1 MITRFRHHFS
11 LSVPLFTFGA
21 LFFVG
26 LFGIRTL
33 VHVVAAEQ
41 VTPMEFAL
49 GEGIDVASA
58 RLAVVGA
65 FLPRLAQEAGT
76 LTMVA
81 IVATGISLIAVV
93 VHIMKMVRGF
103 GDIRRFTA
111 YLVSRIKLVS
121 WNSRDKTWGMVKDIE
136 TGEALP
142 FTQVHLMDGDHTILA
157 STIADARGEYRFR
170 PALSRAFSAGFRL
183 QAIKDGYYFPPSK
196 RKSIATL
203 VHYHGGP
210 LPTVVSAVPSQLDIL
225 MDSAGGQRS
234 SSLSVADRALQSAG
248 TVAFLASV
256 ALVPLA
262 LTVSTGPL
270 TAALVAGLAVSTAGR
285 IATR

>member
-11 LSVPLFTFGA
+11 LSVPLFT
-21 LFFVG
+21 VG
-26 LFGIRTL
+26 ILSFIGFFGIRTL
-33 VHVVAAEQ
+33 VHVAAAEQ

-58 RLAVVGA
+58 RLAAVGA
-65 FLPRLAQEAGT
+65 FLPRLAQEAGP
-76 LTMVA
+76 LTA
-81 IVATGISLIAVV
+81 IAVVATGISLIAVI
-93 VHIMKMVRGF
+93 VHIMKMIRGF
-103 GDIRRFTA
+103 GDMKRFTA
-111 YLVSRIKLVS
+111 YLFSRIKLVS
-121 WNSRDKTWGMVKDIE
+121 WDSHDTTWGMVKDIQ

-183 QAIKDGYYFPPSK
+183 QAVKDAYYFPPSK
-196 RKSIATL
+196 RKSVATL
-203 VHYHGGP
+203 AHYHGGP
-210 LPTVVSAVPSQLDIL
+210 LPTVVSAMPPQLDIL

-234 SSLSVADRALQSAG
+234 SSSSAAGKALQSAG
-248 TVAFLASV
+248 TAAFWVSM

-262 LTVSTGPL
+262 LTVNAGPL
-270 TAALVAGLAVSTAGR
+270 AAALVAGLAVSTAGR